1 MKRSRSRKVVIPVV
15 LIAVAVVGA
24 NRLVATKSDV
34 PAAVPE
40 EKVWVVETAAV
51 AFTDE
56 QPDLVLFGEVVAA
69 REVALRAR
77 VGGPVMS
84 VADSFVDGG
93 TVAAGDVLVT
103 IDPFDFEQ
111 DLVERKAGL
120 DEAKARRAEMTSA
133 IAVERAMLVED
144 ERQLAITGRDVAR
157 RQSLV
162 GNAVSEKGL
171 DEARMTLSRAE
182 AQRLGRQQAI
192 STLEARIEQQA
203 AVIARAEAA
212 VARAERA
219 LADTALLAPFAG
231 YIAEASAQPGE
242 QLSRGDL
249 LARLIDSGR
258 LEVRFHMSE
267 TQFGRAFAD
276 AAADASRAAEV
287 RWRIGDRVRRF
298 AAEVDR
304 IDSEIDPASGGVT
317 AYARF
322 TEPGENAFAG
332 LRPGAFVD
340 ISVPGR
346 RYRQVARLPATALH
360 DDTTVYVVV
369 EDRLQSRAVALE
381 RRDGESVLVVGEL
394 GEGEQVAV
402 TRFTE
407 IGPGVKVNVR

>member
-1 MKRSRSRKVVIPVV
+1 MTRSRKVVIPLV
-15 LIAVAVVGA
+15 LIAVAVIGA
-24 NRLVATKSDV
+24 MRLVATKSDV
-34 PAAVPE
+34 PAAAPE
-40 EKVWVVETAAV
+40 EKVWVVETSAV

-77 VGGPVMS
+77 VGGPVQS
-84 VADSFVDGG
+84 VADNFVDGG
-93 TVAAGDVLVT
+93 TVEAGDVLVS

-111 DLVERKAGL
+111 DVVERRAGL

-157 RQSLV
+157 RESLV

-182 AQRLGRQQAI
+182 AQRLARRQAI

-212 VARAERA
+212 LARAERA
-219 LADTALLAPFAG
+219 LADTALKAPFAG

-276 AAADASRAAEV
+276 AAADAPR
-287 RWRIGDRVRRF
+287 G
-298 AAEVDR
+298 VDR

-317 AYARF
+317 AFARF
-322 TEPGENAFAG
+322 TEPSKNAFAG
-332 LRPGAFVD
+332 LRPGAFVE

-360 DDTTVYVVV
+360 DDATVYVVV
-369 EDRLQSRAVALE
+369 EDRLQPRAVALE
-381 RRDGESVLVVGEL
+381 RRDGESVLVIGEL

-407 IGPGVKVNVR
+407 IGPGVKVSVR